1 MYTTGY
7 SKSEDGDIVVSA
19 TLPEVMTEM
28 DSAGPGNM
36 IAVARALGDE
46 TRARI
51 VALLGVRALCVC
63 ELMAALD
70 LSQATVS
77 DHVRIL
83 VDAGLLTASK
93 QSYWTVYSVRADL
106 PAETLEFLSRLT
118 EQVHAAFPGDRTRL
132 TDEPVFLCHADS
144 PTRAAPR
151 PRTLHRKT

>member
-1 MYTTGY
+1 
-7 SKSEDGDIVVSA
+7 
-19 TLPEVMTEM
+19 
-28 DSAGPGNM
+28 M

-51 VALLGVRALCVC
+51 MTLLGVRALCVC

-106 PAETLEFLSRLT
+106 PTETLQFLARLSH
-118 EQVHAAFPGDRTRL
+118 QVRTAFPGDRTRL
-132 TDEPVFLCHADS
+132 TDEPVFLCRTDPPSRAVSAHAASEDL
-144 PTRAAPR
+144 TRAAETIR
-151 PRTLHRKT
+151 L